1 MIPPC
6 RLFFQAVHYSG
17 SLRQPQNALE
27 QLEFQ
32 TFSKTARLGGNGI
45 KKNKTFRWEQKPNG
59 ASFLKCFR
67 KNSHTEYLQ

>member
-1 MIPPC
+1 MKQMIPPC

-45 KKNKTFRWEQKPNG
+45 KKNKTFR
-59 ASFLKCFR
+59 
-67 KNSHTEYLQ
+67 